1 MSHYIYVHTKMK
13 SIDEIL
19 VEKLKGGDRGAQQ
32 ELYNLYAATL
42 MAIAMRYL
50 GERSTAEDMLH
61 DAFIKIFHSIGTFKY
76 RGSGS
81 LKAWMCRIMVNI
93 SLEQLR
99 RNRNKTLS
107 LDSMGGNIEIEAEPI
122 IEASRVPQERLLEFV
137 AELPPGYRTVFNL
150 FCIEGYSHREIA
162 RELNIN
168 EKSSSSQLLR
178 AKRILADKIKN
189 YIELHG

>member
-1 MSHYIYVHTKMK
+1 MK
-13 SIDEIL
+13 STDEIL
-19 VEKLKGGDRGAQQ
+19 IEKLKGGDRGAQQ

-50 GERSTAEDMLH
+50 SERSTAEDMLH
-61 DAFIKIFHSIGTFKY
+61 DAFIKIFHSIGSFSY
-76 RGSGS
+76 RGEGS

-93 SLEQLR
+93 SLEYLR

-107 LDSMGGNIEIEAEPI
+107 LDSMSGSMEIEAEPI
-122 IEASRVPQERLLEFV
+122 VEANRVPQERLLEFV

-162 RELNIN
+162 RELKIN

-178 AKRILADKIKN
+178 AKRILADKIKS